1 MTEQQEPNKMIL
13 NAEEFHTFVP
23 PMYSS
28 ALPEQ
33 QQEPEYIITEE
44 QVRDIMRFNEHGLK
58 TLQHD
63 TRSCPRKPAP
73 ETRREFLTKQNIEQ
87 FKEQERE
94 KVLDELTALIDN
106 SKEYGGQ
113 DRQELFHYTMLHC
126 MIDSLRNKEQP

>member
-63 TRSCPRKPAP
+63 IRSHPLLEHDAEIREEVIKELLARIEEKPICKDGEA
-73 ETRREFLTKQNIEQ
+73 ERCRLYAAIEDMG
-87 FKEQERE
+87 K
-94 KVLDELTALIDN
+94 
-106 SKEYGGQ
+106 
-113 DRQELFHYTMLHC
+113 
-126 MIDSLRNKEQP
+126 P